1 MSLVPICHNF
11 WFWGDSLVRRLLRKD
26 PNARCSAA
34 EALQAFG
41 PQNSQGITGAVHWAK
56 WQCIERSVGYAGYV
70 GYESWAW
77 VDPHADVERHYC
89 RIHTWKKR
97 ANSFSSSQMRF
108 RSARHRANLNVPNAS
123 KKTKHIKMLRH
134 VKWIKMHQDA
144 FDMLGSAEIS
154 WNAGNL
160 L

>member
-1 MSLVPICHNF
+1 MSQFLILGRFLGEAVASEGPKRKVLCCRSAP
-11 WFWGDSLVRRLLRKD
+11 GVRTAKLSRDHWR
-26 PNARCSAA
+26 SALS
-34 EALQAFG
+34 EV
-41 PQNSQGITGAVHWAK
+41 AVHWAK
-56 WQCIERSVGYAGYV
+56 
-70 GYESWAW
+70 
-77 VDPHADVERHYC
+77 C
-89 RIHTWKKR
+89 RICRICRIWVL
-97 ANSFSSSQMRF
+97 SMGW
-108 RSARHRANLNVPNAS
+108 SARRCGAPLLQDPYLKEAREQFQQQPNAFPISEAQGHPNVPNAS